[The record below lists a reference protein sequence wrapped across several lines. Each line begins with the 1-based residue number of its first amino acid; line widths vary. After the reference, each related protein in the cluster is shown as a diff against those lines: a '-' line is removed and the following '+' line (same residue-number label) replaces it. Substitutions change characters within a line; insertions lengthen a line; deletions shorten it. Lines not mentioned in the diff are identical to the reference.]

1 MTERKYHPASHE
13 KATSV
18 IFNSFNQEPQPLPAS
33 VNTAKLISH
42 INSKSL
48 RLLSTP
54 EKKPFF
60 TQSVTPPL
68 PL

>member
-1 MTERKYHPASHE
+1 MTEYKYAPVSHE
-13 KATSV
+13 RASSL
-18 IFNSFNQEPQPLPAS
+18 IYNRFEPQPLPAS

-48 RLLSTP
+48 RLLSIP

-60 TQSVTPPL
+60 I
-68 PL
+68 